1 MMENSVSQHCEEAL
15 QYLKGKIPS
24 ELDQPAVGII
34 CGSGL
39 GGLTNSVLPQP
50 RLEVQ
55 YEDIPHFPHSK
66 GSWTGIASIYVD
78 IV

>member
-1 MMENSVSQHCEEAL
+1 MNDSVSQHSEEAL
-15 QYLKGKIPS
+15 QYLKERIPS

-39 GGLTNSVLPQP
+39 GGLANFVLHQP

-55 YEDIPHFPHSK
+55 YQDIPYFPQCKGTLTRTANTFHSR
-66 GSWTGIASIYVD
+66 
-78 IV
+78 